1 MPVSE
6 VGYCA
11 MLLLLL
17 SCMREREREA
27 LLPPPLQP
35 SGDVEAV
42 TIETEMGQ
50 FSHIDSWRLHALNT
64 QSLTAS

>member
-17 SCMREREREA
+17 SCMREREA

-35 SGDVEAV
+35 LGDVEAV
-42 TIETEMGQ
+42 TMETEMGQ